1 MNAWA
6 LDRIT
11 FKKILQDTAQKQQ
24 DLYRHFLEQV
34 HALSRYKIMQAKYQ
48 RCLTYAGTLAP
59 SLKEARKDDFSRCFD
74 AQTLQSE

>member
-1 MNAWA
+1 MVTFTQVSKVNAWA

-34 HALSRYKIMQAKYQ
+34 NAVPFCKNCIRN
-48 RCLTYAGTLAP
+48 TNV
-59 SLKEARKDDFSRCFD
+59 
-74 AQTLQSE
+74 